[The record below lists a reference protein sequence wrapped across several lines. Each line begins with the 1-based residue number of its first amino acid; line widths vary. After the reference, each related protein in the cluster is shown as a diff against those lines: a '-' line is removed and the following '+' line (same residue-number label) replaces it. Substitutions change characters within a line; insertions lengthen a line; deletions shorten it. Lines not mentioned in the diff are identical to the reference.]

1 MDARLLMV
9 DDDRKL
15 QKLVR
20 EYLESYD
27 YMFHSLYSGA
37 GDQVERALR
46 EHEPDLVIL
55 DIMLPE
61 KDGLEILRD
70 LRRDPVGRRLPVL
83 MLTAR
88 GDETDRIVGLE
99 LGADDYLAKPFNP
112 RELLARIRAILR
124 RTREAQENLSAS
136 GESGPDATPSDS
148 AAAANGEA
156 GSAEDGRTAT
166 LSSGRI
172 ELNRAKLECRVGGAP
187 VELSSAEFQLLAVF
201 LEAPGIVLSRDEL
214 MNRTK
219 GRDYMG
225 FERSIDVH
233 ISKIRTKLER
243 AGEADRIK
251 TVWGAGYMLVD
262 RGAGEDATRDETQ

>member
-1 MDARLLMV
+1 MDARLLMI

-27 YMFHSLYSGA
+27 YMFHSLYSGT

-46 EHEPDLVIL
+46 EHGPDLVIL
-55 DIMLPE
+55 DIMVPG

-70 LRRDPVGRRLPVL
+70 LRRDPLGRRLPVL

-124 RTREAQENLSAS
+124 RTRDAS
-136 GESGPDATPSDS
+136 GDGGQARKFDAGQARGPDARATNE
-148 AAAANGEA
+148 AAAPSGDAGKAPGILRSGE
-156 GSAEDGRTAT
+156 
-166 LSSGRI
+166 I
-172 ELNRAKLECRVGGAP
+172 ELNRAKMVCRAGKT
-187 VELSSAEFQLLAVF
+187 ELDLSSAEFQLLAVL
-201 LEAPGIVLSRDEL
+201 LEAPGVVLSRDEL

-219 GRDYMG
+219 GRDY
-225 FERSIDVH
+225 
-233 ISKIRTKLER
+233 
-243 AGEADRIK
+243 
-251 TVWGAGYMLVD
+251 
-262 RGAGEDATRDETQ
+262 

>member
-1 MDARLLMV
+1 MI

-20 EYLESYD
+20 EYLEGYD
-27 YMFHSLYSGA
+27 FMLHSLYSGT
-37 GDQVERALR
+37 GDQVETALR
-46 EHEPDLVIL
+46 EHRPDLVIL
-55 DIMLPE
+55 DIMLPG

-70 LRRDPVGRRLPVL
+70 LRREHRVPVL

-88 GDETDRIVGLE
+88 GEETDRIVGLE

-124 RTREAQENLSAS
+124 RTQESSPPESEVMVQAS
-136 GESGPDATPSDS
+136 GDASANESALL
-148 AAAANGEA
+148 
-156 GSAEDGRTAT
+156 GSGA
-166 LSSGRI
+166 I
-172 ELNRAKLECRVGGAP
+172 VLNRAKLACSVGDT
-187 VELSSAEFQLLAVF
+187 ELDLSSAEFQLLAVF

-233 ISKIRTKLER
+233 ISKIRTKLEQ
-243 AGEADRIK
+243 AGEPDRIK
-251 TVWGAGYMLVD
+251 TVWGAGYMLV
-262 RGAGEDATRDETQ
+262 EPK